1 MSIRKAQD
9 DVKQWR
15 LHVGLANG
23 VSPQIPDEDTAELHQ
38 RLIQEEANEAWCEL
52 ADAPGWAGESPVD
65 QANHLSLI
73 AKELV
78 DTIFVCLG
86 CAADLGIDLE
96 PVWEAVVES
105 NMTKTGEQDGSGKIV
120 KGDNYVAPDIQSII
134 RRQMRGAEV

>member
-15 LHVGLANG
+15 LHVGLSNG
-23 VSPQIPDEDTAELHQ
+23 VVPQVPPCGDAQLHADLLREEAEEAAAELFVMCGD
-38 RLIQEEANEAWCEL
+38 RNP
-52 ADAPGWAGESPVD
+52 DNRKRYMSG
-65 QANHLSLI
+65 I
-73 AKELV
+73 AKELADV
-78 DTIFVCLG
+78 IFVALG

-120 KGDNYVAPDIQSII
+120 KGDNYVAPDIESII